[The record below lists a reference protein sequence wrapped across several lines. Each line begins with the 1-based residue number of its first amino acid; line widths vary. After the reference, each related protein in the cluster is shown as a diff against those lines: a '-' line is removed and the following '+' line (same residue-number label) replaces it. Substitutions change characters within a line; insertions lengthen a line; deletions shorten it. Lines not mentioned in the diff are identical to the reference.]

1 MPVLS
6 NAKHELF
13 AQEIAKGNSQ
23 GEAYKTAGYNAE
35 GHAAES
41 AGNRLMKNVEVQ
53 ARIVELQ
60 GRGAKRAE
68 VTIESLI
75 QEAAEIQAA
84 ALDSGQHSAAVAAL
98 TAKAKLSGLW
108 VEKTENRNRNIDA
121 NGLSD
126 DELAAHIEGDSGRN
140 SSQAPAD
147 TAKLN

>member
-6 NAKHELF
+6 NAKHERF

-23 GEAYKTAGYNAE
+23 GEAYKTAGYNAV

-75 QEAAEIQAA
+75 QEAADIQAA
-84 ALDSGQHSAAVAAL
+84 ALNDGQHSAAVAAL
-98 TAKAKLSGLW
+98 TAKAKLSGHW
-108 VEKTENRNRNIDA
+108 VEKTENRNRNVDA
-121 NGLSD
+121 NSLTDG
-126 DELAAHIEGDSGRN
+126 ELAAHLQSNGSAHPP
-140 SSQAPAD
+140 QAPGD
-147 TAKLN
+147 TSKLN